1 VQLFAATR
9 EEFAF
14 SSDLTDELHGW
25 EAGAQLNWD
34 IFDGYLTK
42 GRVQEAEGLR
52 KRALE
57 ELIEAERTV
66 NSTYARR
73 IRHSS
78 KRARSCAHRKKFRNR
93 RRNRCGSPR
102 PRADAGT
109 ATQLDVLNAQTAL
122 TEARS
127 TQTQALHDFAV
138 ARAQLERAI
147 GPTISKATK
156 ASAVAK

>member
-1 VQLFAATR
+1 LPATG
-9 EEFAF
+9 AKSSQF

-66 NSTYARR
+66 ELDVRTAYSSFIEAREVLR
-73 IRHSS
+73 SQEKVQESAEESAAARHGP
-78 KRARSCAHRKKFRNR
+78 R
-93 RRNRCGSPR
+93 RCR
-102 PRADAGT
+102 T

-122 TEARS
+122 TGSAQYANS
-127 TQTQALHDFAV
+127 GV
-138 ARAQLERAI
+138 A
-147 GPTISKATK
+147 
-156 ASAVAK
+156 